1 MPTELLDCLEPMLVQ
16 HLADTKRTNMY
27 VANYN
32 VMTNAFKA
40 GFVMT
45 KKDLF
50 QAIRG
55 HYDFINAQVIVF
67 ALGEDEFSGNPDG
80 HWIVVAVDFSC
91 DTVYKYDSYNRQN
104 GARTIFERVK
114 NLFIAPHLSYLPE
127 DDGPLDI
134 PQTGKVSMD
143 SVCINEHKLLGS
155 KQSRCQQHRTMSTA
169 VDSGQ

>member
-1 MPTELLDCLEPMLVQ
+1 MYFPTFEKCPEAPEAIRKQQWLTPTRLKQLQTPKKVMPTELLDCLEPMLVH

-50 QAIRG
+50 QAIHG
-55 HYDFINAQVIVF
+55 HRDFINAQVIVF

-91 DTVYKYDSYNRQN
+91 DTVYTYDSYN
-104 GARTIFERVK
+104 
-114 NLFIAPHLSYLPE
+114 
-127 DDGPLDI
+127 
-134 PQTGKVSMD
+134 
-143 SVCINEHKLLGS
+143 
-155 KQSRCQQHRTMSTA
+155 
-169 VDSGQ
+169 